1 MKAACDSFIRL
12 SIQWLVDYVFPSD
25 EQHIMAHLQLP
36 CYVNK
41 IYIFM
46 PHFCYENKRILIVP
60 SSFVAANK
68 QTNVNQSIRLK
79 RIYRNSLSRLWYF
92 VRCAAKCATVFAF
105 LAALQS
111 MLQFFSSCCCCIMR
125 LIGIAIVAPASLL
138 MDLPGCKTIASA
150 ESWKT
155 MATPCNGYS
164 CHIVASCCCVCACVC
179 ASMFHVVH
187 KARSTNKACR
197 KNANRILATIV
208 GKIIEK
214 LC

>member
-46 PHFCYENKRILIVP
+46 PHFWCHMLREQAHPYRAFILCRG
-60 SSFVAANK
+60 K
-68 QTNVNQSIRLK
+68 QTNKFQSINK
-79 RIYRNSLSRLWYF
+79 IEKNLSKFLEPLMIFYAL
-92 VRCAAKCATVFAF
+92 RCKVCY
-105 LAALQS
+105 S
-111 MLQFFSSCCCCIMR
+111 FFSSCCCCIMR

-164 CHIVASCCCVCACVC
+164 CHIVASCSCVCVCMCVRACFMLC
-179 ASMFHVVH
+179 IRHAAQT
-187 KARSTNKACR
+187 KRA
-197 KNANRILATIV
+197 
-208 GKIIEK
+208 GKMQTGNWQQLWEK
-214 LC
+214 S